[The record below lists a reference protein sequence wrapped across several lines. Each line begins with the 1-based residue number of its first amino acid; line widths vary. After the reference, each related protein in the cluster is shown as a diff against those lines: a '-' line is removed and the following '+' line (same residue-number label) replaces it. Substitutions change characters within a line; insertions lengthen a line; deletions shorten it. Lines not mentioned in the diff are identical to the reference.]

1 MARLN
6 SPTCPTALDTRGA
19 LLACGRSEWPVDNRK
34 WVFLRSTVDRALW
47 YPQRGGQS
55 AVGGENVPELSAC
68 VLRVWQAPLGLDPT
82 PSSFSSSAVLDHLQ
96 APRHN
101 HTLSQNRTERTQ
113 IRIQMQCVARAA
125 QCNASPISA
134 SSPPTSS
141 LDAMTMTRGQ
151 VFAVVLLALQGCV
164 ADPAPTATVTM
175 TTPKMIDP
183 SFTRSCTCPIGNS
196 SACIAPSAIKS
207 CGHRRSLELRPA
219 GLRSP
224 STC

>member
-125 QCNASPISA
+125 QCNASHLCFKPSHKFPRRHDYDPWSGIRRGTPRSA
-134 SSPPTSS
+134 RLCCGSRTNRHGNH
-141 LDAMTMTRGQ
+141 DN
-151 VFAVVLLALQGCV
+151 
-164 ADPAPTATVTM
+164 
-175 TTPKMIDP
+175 PKDD
-183 SFTRSCTCPIGNS
+183 
-196 SACIAPSAIKS
+196 
-207 CGHRRSLELRPA
+207 
-219 GLRSP
+219 
-224 STC
+224 